1 MPDIGF
7 TVPGVSGQV
16 IPDKTLQRQTTP
28 KVRVAQFGDGYQ
40 QRIADGLNS
49 VTDVFT
55 VNFVNRLKAEADDI
69 EAFFRDKKGVTA
81 FNFTFPDSNS
91 SSNDSAGNPV
101 TTVKVICKQWSQQYG
116 NSGSYSINAQFER
129 VYEP

>member
-16 IPDKTLQRQTTP
+16 IPDKTLQRQSTP
-28 KVRVAQFGDGYQ
+28 KVRVASFGDGYQ
-40 QRIADGLNS
+40 QRISDGINS
-49 VTDVFT
+49 VKDLFT
-55 VNFVNRLKAEADDI
+55 VSFTNRTKAEADDI
-69 EAFFRDKKGVTA
+69 EAFFRDKKGVTS

-101 TTVKVICKQWSQQYG
+101 TTVKVGCTQWSQQFS
-116 NSGSYSINAQFER
+116 NSGSYSISSSFER

>member
-101 TTVKVICKQWSQQYG
+101 TTVKVICKKWSQQYG

>member
-7 TVPGVSGQV
+7 AVPGVTGQV

-28 KVRVAQFGDGYQ
+28 KVRVAAFGDGYQ

-49 VTDVFT
+49 VEDVFT
-55 VNFVNRLKAEADDI
+55 ANFTNRTKAEADDI
-69 EAFFRDKKGVTA
+69 EAFFRDKKGVSS
-81 FNFTFPDSNS
+81 FDFTFPDSNS

-101 TTVKVICKQWSQQYG
+101 TTVKVVCTTWSQQFS
-116 NSGSYSINAQFER
+116 NSGSYSITSTLQR

>member
-101 TTVKVICKQWSQQYG
+101 TTVKVICKNWSQQYG